1 MNDLNW
7 GFLIY
12 LMSPDFTF
20 VDETT
25 GISTQGRAHEES
37 LADSSLYCH
46 YRGAEFDFHVSSRT
60 QTDECLVVCG
70 LVEMRLYRE
79 HDAGFI
85 VNDETCLTACPQ
97 AEDGLWRLTEWRI
110 LRSVPPAQT
119 EEGFEV
125 ATWGE
130 VKRKEWS
137 RDFCTD

>member
-1 MNDLNW
+1 MNKEQ
-7 GFLIY
+7 GFLED
-12 LMSPDFTF
+12 LLSPDFTF

-25 GISTQGRAHEES
+25 GISTVGRACEVSIVDS
-37 LADSSLYCH
+37 LFYN